1 MQKFLKTLAWPY
13 TAMVN
18 YINTNPSAATIQAHV
33 AHLNPVFV
41 SNDEGVM
48 ASLGVAGT
56 NVVKSAEGVDS
67 ALKTVEFGERQAF
80 IAGVTTGVQ
89 LMQHS
94 VANLTRAEAR
104 ADNKALREVAKLARD
119 ITNVEQEME
128 QVQAT
133 TA

>member
-1 MQKFLKTLAWPY
+1 MKKFLSTLAWPY

-18 YINTNPSAATIQAHV
+18 YIDTNPPAATVKEHV
-33 AHLNPVFV
+33 ARLNPVFV

-48 ASLGVAGT
+48 ASLGVSGT

-67 ALKTVEFGERQAF
+67 ALKTSEFGERQAF

-94 VANLTRAEAR
+94 VVNLTRSEAR

-119 ITNVEQEME
+119 VEK
-128 QVQAT
+128 VQNPA
-133 TA
+133 AA